1 MIDKQV
7 FSKSLRCTGIKKY
20 LDEENQREWRIF
32 FDLELQRHVGS
43 IALTSNLNKKDT
55 IENLNIKN
63 CFMEETL
70 LIWTEVG
77 FDEHIISE
85 KQFLEQFLWHNSPVR
100 INNCPIFYR
109 EWFDKCVTKLKHLKD
124 ASNSF
129 NHSLKCSENTASIFA
144 L

>member
-1 MIDKQV
+1 M
-7 FSKSLRCTGIKKY
+7 KKIRGNG
-20 LDEENQREWRIF
+20 EFF

-55 IENLNIKN
+55 IESLNIKN
-63 CFMEETL
+63 CFMKETL
-70 LIWTEVG
+70 LIWTEVR

-85 KQFLEQFLWHNSPVR
+85 KQFLEQILWHNSLVR

-109 EWFDKCVTKLKHLKD
+109 EWFGKCVTKVKHLKD
-124 ASNSF
+124 ASDSF
-129 NHSLKCSENTASIFA
+129 YHSLKCSENTASIFA